1 MIDLAA
7 VVLTKDEEANV
18 GRCLEKLRWAPKVLV
33 LDSGSKDGTERI
45 AKSFPNVEWAT
56 RPFDSFAGQ
65 CNYALSRLKSEWVLS
80 MDADYILSEEVIREI
95 SDLRPGPEV
104 CSYTA
109 RFVYCIDGK
118 PLRGTLYRRGGPV
131 LYRRE
136 KCRYAD
142 FGHGHAAQVEG
153 KTATLANIIYHD
165 DRKSLERWTANQRE
179 YARREVDFLFGPE
192 PKEGWSVADRLR
204 RWGWLMPI
212 VAPLFTLFVKGVVL
226 DGKPGWEYGR
236 QRYVAE
242 KLIAEEIKRRA
253 LREGER

>member
-1 MIDLAA
+1 M
-7 VVLTKDEEANV
+7 
-18 GRCLEKLRWAPKVLV
+18 GRCLEKLRWVPKVLV

-45 AKSFPNVEWAT
+45 AKTFPNVEWAT

-80 MDADYILSEEVIREI
+80 MDADYILSDEVIREI

-204 RWGWLMPI
+204 SRGWLMPI
-212 VAPLFTLFVKGVVL
+212 LAPLFTLFVKGVVL
-226 DGKPGWEYGR
+226 DGEAGREYVR
-236 QRYVAE
+236 QRFIAE
-242 KLIAEEIKRRA
+242 KFISEEIRRRA

>member
-1 MIDLAA
+1 MIDLTA
-7 VVLTKDEEANV
+7 VILTKDEEANV
-18 GRCLEKLRWAPKVLV
+18 GRCLEKLRWVPRVLV
-33 LDSGSKDGTERI
+33 LDSGSRDGTERI
-45 AKSFPNVEWAT
+45 AKMFPNVEWAT

-65 CNYALSRLKSEWVLS
+65 CNYALDRLKSEWVMS
-80 MDADYILSEEVIREI
+80 MDADYILSEEVIHEI
-95 SDLRPGPEV
+95 SHLRPGPEV

-179 YARREVDFLFGPE
+179 YARREVDFLFGAE

-204 RWGWLMPI
+204 RLGWLMPI

-226 DGKPGWEYGR
+226 DGRAGMEYAR
-236 QRYVAE
+236 QRWMAE
-242 KLIAEEIKRRA
+242 KFIAEEIKRRA

>member
-1 MIDLAA
+1 MIDLTA
-7 VVLTKDEEANV
+7 VVLTKEEEANV
-18 GRCLEKLRWAPKVLV
+18 GRCLEKLRWLPKVLV
-33 LDSGSKDGTERI
+33 LDSGSRDGTERI

-80 MDADYILSEEVIREI
+80 MDADYILSDEVIREI

-131 LYRRE
+131 LYRRD

-153 KTATLANIIYHD
+153 KTATLANIICHD
-165 DRKSLERWTANQRE
+165 DRKSMDRWTANQRE

-204 RWGWLMPI
+204 RLGWLMPI
-212 VAPLFTLFVKGVVL
+212 VVPIYTLFVKGVIL
-226 DGKPGWEYGR
+226 DGKAGREYVR

-242 KLIAEEIKRRA
+242 KFIAKEIKSRR
-253 LREGER
+253 R

>member
-1 MIDLAA
+1 MIDLTA

-18 GRCLEKLRWAPKVLV
+18 GRCLEKLRWVPKVLV
-33 LDSGSKDGTERI
+33 LDSGSTDGTERI
-45 AKSFPNVEWAT
+45 AKTFPNVEWTT

-80 MDADYILSEEVIREI
+80 MDADYILSEGVIREI
-95 SDLRPGPEV
+95 SHLRPGPEV

-142 FGHGHAAQVEG
+142 FGHGHASQVEG
-153 KTATLANIIYHD
+153 KTVTLSNIIYHD
-165 DRKSLERWTANQRE
+165 DRKSMERWMANQRE

-192 PKEGWSVADRLR
+192 PKEGWSVTDRLR
-204 RWGWLMPI
+204 RLGWLMPI
-212 VAPLFTLFVKGVVL
+212 LVPIYTLFIKGVVL

-242 KLIAEEIKRRA
+242 KLIAKEIESRRG
-253 LREGER
+253 LG

>member
-1 MIDLAA
+1 LDLSA
-7 VVLTKDEEANV
+7 VILTKDEEANV
-18 GRCLEKLRWAPKVLV
+18 GRCLEKLRWVPKVLV

-56 RPFDSFAGQ
+56 RPFDTHAKQ
-65 CNYALSRLKSEWVLS
+65 WNHACDLAKTEWVLCL
-80 MDADYILSEEVIREI
+80 DADYILSDGIIREI

-104 CSYTA
+104 CSYAA
-109 RFVYCIDGK
+109 RFVYCIEGK
-118 PLRGTLYRRGGPV
+118 PLRGTLYPTKPV
-131 LYRRE
+131 LLRWKR
-136 KCRYAD
+136 CRFED
-142 FGHGHAAQVEG
+142 EGHTQVPRVES

-212 VAPLFTLFVKGVVL
+212 LVPIYTLFVKGVVL
-226 DGKPGWEYGR
+226 DGKEGREYVR
-236 QRYVAE
+236 QRFIAE
-242 KLIAEEIKRRA
+242 KFISEEIRR
-253 LREGER
+253 RRG